1 VLFILFALASLAFA
15 LALSPFFKNA
25 RVGAFLGPLLFFLS
39 SQLYNLFLDKGR
51 LQQGNAPGKLAASFL
66 PAMAFYIGASELSM
80 YEGSEQGVSWATMWE
95 GEPTP
100 ALTPAPNPSP
110 SP

>member
-1 VLFILFALASLAFA
+1 VLVLFILFALASLAFA

-51 LQQGNAPGKLAASFL
+51 LQQ
-66 PAMAFYIGASELSM
+66 
-80 YEGSEQGVSWATMWE
+80 VT
-95 GEPTP
+95 PTP
-100 ALTPAPNPSP
+100 PPPPPPPPPPTPTPTPTLTLTPNP
-110 SP
+110 